1 MNFYNFSFSPFALC
15 NDNVEPFE
23 LPLKF
28 NDIVDM
34 YYDKMRPPKNKGIVK
49 LNLKESIKPRVNSN
63 TRNNIFFILTLTQQI
78 IFYIYF

>member
-1 MNFYNFSFSPFALC
+1 MTFYNFSVSPFALC

-63 TRNNIFFILTLTQQI
+63 ARNNIFLF
-78 IFYIYF
+78 